1 MTAHLL
7 PPNRPLRIAILAHS
21 TNPRGGVVHALELGD
36 ALARLGHQVVVHAPD
51 AKGAGFFR
59 PALCGTL
66 SVPASPVGADM
77 TDMVRIRVADYVR
90 HFEEPAHRAFDVFHA
105 QDGISGNA
113 LASLKERG
121 LIRAFARTVHHVD
134 TFADRALMALQTRA
148 MVHADRL
155 LVVSRTWQ
163 DNLHGKL
170 GRRAAIVGNGV
181 DTTRFS
187 PLPDGREEA
196 LRARIRLG
204 AGPVFLAVGGIEGRK
219 NSVRL
224 LEAFARVHAR
234 HPAAQLLI
242 AGGASL
248 LDHHTVQQAFD
259 LALAL
264 LALPDGAVIRTGPLA
279 QEDMPALYRIADTL
293 AFPSLK
299 EGFGLVVLE
308 AMASG
313 VPVATAHIA
322 PFTEYLG
329 TEDVAWCDPLDVA
342 SIAAALEA
350 TLDAATRARLIANGA
365 RIAAR
370 HDWASTAQ
378 AHLSTYAQLLEGAE
392 AAPAASGPT
401 ASGPTT
407 LEPTTSEPTALEAT
421 HA

>member
-1 MTAHLL
+1 MNAHPLR
-7 PPNRPLRIAILAHS
+7 PDRPLRIALLAHS

-36 ALARLGHQVVVHAPD
+36 ALTRLGHQVVVHAPD

-59 PALCGTL
+59 ETLCRTL
-66 SVPASPVGADM
+66 SIPASPVGADM
-77 TDMVRIRVADYVR
+77 TEMVRIRVADYVR
-90 HFEEPAHRAFDVFHA
+90 HFEDPAHRAFDIFHA

-113 LASLKERG
+113 LATLKEQG

-163 DNLHGKL
+163 QELSARL
-170 GRRAAIVGNGV
+170 GRRADIVGNGV
-181 DTTRFS
+181 DTARFS
-187 PLPDGREEA
+187 PVPDGREDA
-196 LRARIRLG
+196 LRARLGLG
-204 AGPVFLAVGGIEGRK
+204 AGPVFLAVGGVEARK

-224 LEAFARVHAR
+224 LDAFARVHAQI
-234 HPAAQLLI
+234 PAAQLVI

-248 LDHHTVQQAFD
+248 LDHHSEQHAF
-259 LALAL
+259 ALAL
-264 LALPDGAVIRTGPLA
+264 ERHALPQGAVIRTGPLA

-313 VPVATAHIA
+313 VPVVTSRIA

-329 TEDVAWCDPLDVA
+329 AEDVAWCDPLDVA
-342 SIAAALEA
+342 SIAAALTA
-350 TLDAATRARLIANGA
+350 TRDPATRARLIANGA

-370 HDWASTAQ
+370 HDWDGTAQ
-378 AHLSTYAQLLEGAE
+378 AHLAAYAQLM
-392 AAPAASGPT
+392 APTDP
-401 ASGPTT
+401 
-407 LEPTTSEPTALEAT
+407 EPI